1 MLPALRRCWAA
12 LRPGPFPGAV
22 LVPARGR
29 KTRDDPPAKSKAGRI
44 KVPPPVDPAELLVVQ
59 ERYSQYYRVLRALR
73 SEFRVEAGKKKRE
86 LLQEQEQQVT
96 TDIQESLLAWNDTEN
111 ERQWRRREER
121 LRREEEELKKKKLQ
135 GAISQAKL
143 VEDFMKQKE
152 KEVLRL
158 QEEAQTFITPENLDE
173 RIKQCLDNPQN
184 YNFAIDKKQRIV
196 RRTTL
201 S

>member
-1 MLPALRRCWAA
+1 MHFRFRGGGRGNGGAQLRSAAASAMLPALRRCWAA

-73 SEFRVEAGKKKRE
+73 CGRRRGRGLGCRYRGGGAWAAVTQGAGPEGGGGVQGCCNRCGPRRSEFRVEAGKKKRE

-111 ERQWRRREER
+111 ERQWRRR
-121 LRREEEELKKKKLQ
+121 
-135 GAISQAKL
+135 
-143 VEDFMKQKE
+143 
-152 KEVLRL
+152 
-158 QEEAQTFITPENLDE
+158 
-173 RIKQCLDNPQN
+173 
-184 YNFAIDKKQRIV
+184 
-196 RRTTL
+196 
-201 S
+201 